1 MSSSKKRPHKS
12 SSSSSKKQRAGAD
25 EEARLVDALSEEKPT
40 RKEIESTEP
49 GGAPTVIERTLPSFF
64 DFYPRAKRAYDALK
78 KKGPAAAR
86 LELLRACETVLTT
99 GNADAMG
106 KLVKA
111 ALAGEAGDAA
121 APIDVDADGADDD
134 ATFRWQADGGSA
146 GWMDFDDASNAVA
159 ERARKAARPS
169 ADGEPVHSPL
179 ARLHGAGQHAHGHDA
194 ARAVK
199 ITAALSVGGEIDAAY
214 ASHQRRGARRRHG
227 ALKPRAPPQDECQV
241 RPIQRRPPS
250 AGGRHGRERHRHA
263 RPVQMLASGAARL
276 GSRARRYPRHT
287 GPGAE
292 ST

>member
-1 MSSSKKRPHKS
+1 MSAPTRDELLGLTVPALKERCRQSGRPCSGRK
-12 SSSSSKKQRAGAD
+12 G
-25 EEARLVDALSEEKPT
+25 ELVDALLRPAPGASPRKRPAAGAAAGAAPPKKAAPGPGGRDEAARHFAALSRRAPS

-146 GWMDFDDASNAVA
+146 GWLDFDDASNAVA
-159 ERARKAARPS
+159 ERARKA
-169 ADGEPVHSPL
+169 
-179 ARLHGAGQHAHGHDA
+179 GATETRFANQYGSY
-194 ARAVK
+194 
-199 ITAALSVGGEIDAAY
+199 T
-214 ASHQRRGARRRHG
+214 
-227 ALKPRAPPQDECQV
+227 LKLDFMVQV
-241 RPIQRRPPS
+241 NTHT
-250 AGGRHGRERHRHA
+250 GTT
-263 RPVQMLASGAARL
+263 RPV
-276 GSRARRYPRHT
+276 RYV
-287 GPGAE
+287 
-292 ST
+292 S